1 MIYELRTYTLVLGG
15 VPQYEEITKNEL
27 LPILADHGLKPLG
40 YWHTEIGPLNELV
53 HLWAYKD
60 LNERQ
65 QKWAAWGRDPRRASI
80 VPRLRALIVSQSNKI
95 MTPAE
100 FSELR

>member
-15 VPQYEEITKNEL
+15 TREYEEITKNEL
-27 LPILADHGLKPLG
+27 LPLLAEHGLKPVG

-53 HLWAYKD
+53 HLWAFND

-65 QKWAAWGRDPRRASI
+65 QKWAAWGRDPRRAAI
-80 VPRLRALIVSQSNKI
+80 VPRLRALVVSQSNKI
-95 MTPAE
+95 MSPAE
-100 FSELR
+100 FSPLK

>member
-15 VPQYEEITKNEL
+15 TREYEEITKNEL
-27 LPILADHGLKPLG
+27 LPILAEYGLKPVG

-53 HLWAYKD
+53 HLWAFND

-65 QKWAAWGRDPRRASI
+65 QKWAAWGRDPRRAAI
-80 VPRLRALIVSQSNKI
+80 VPRLRALVVSQSNKI
-95 MTPAE
+95 MSPAE
-100 FSELR
+100 FSPLQ

>member
-15 VPQYEEITKNEL
+15 VPQYIQITKEEL
-27 LPILADHGLKPLG
+27 LPILADHGLKPVG
-40 YWHTEIGPLNELV
+40 YWYTDIGPLNELV
-53 HLWAYKD
+53 HLWAFSD

-65 QKWAAWGRDPRRASI
+65 QKWGSFARDPRRAAI
-80 VPRLRALIVSQSNKI
+80 IPKLRALVVSQNNKI

-100 FSELR
+100 FSGLK

>member
-27 LPILADHGLKPLG
+27 LPILADHGLKPVG

-65 QKWAAWGRDPRRASI
+65 QKWAAWGRDPRRAAI

-95 MTPAE
+95 LTPAE
-100 FSELR
+100 FSELK